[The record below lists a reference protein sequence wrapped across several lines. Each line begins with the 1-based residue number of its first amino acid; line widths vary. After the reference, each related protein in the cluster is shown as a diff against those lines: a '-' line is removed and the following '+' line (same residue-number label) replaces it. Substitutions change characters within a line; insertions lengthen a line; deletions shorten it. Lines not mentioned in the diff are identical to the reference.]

1 MDNYI
6 LAANWN
12 KSNIQDR
19 LWYCMEEIDKDTM
32 LLEEK
37 FLLAIKYMLLK
48 QKRLIFAVMTILGMS
63 SVLDIELINGGSANG
78 NF

>member
-6 LAANWN
+6 LATNWN

-37 FLLAIKYMLLK
+37 ISFGDKVYVIKTK
-48 QKRLIFAVMTILGMS
+48 MTYIC
-63 SVLDIELINGGSANG
+63 G
-78 NF
+78 NDNTWYEM

>member
-19 LWYCMEEIDKDTM
+19 LWYCMKETDKDTM

-37 FLLAIKYMLLK
+37 ISFGDKVYVIKTK
-48 QKRLIFAVMTILGMS
+48 MTYIC
-63 SVLDIELINGGSANG
+63 G
-78 NF
+78 NDNTWYEM